1 MIEKVELNEVDEDFE
16 KREEEEIV
24 KGRTK
29 VRDMWI

>member
-24 KGRTK
+24 KGKTIARYMK
-29 VRDMWI
+29 I